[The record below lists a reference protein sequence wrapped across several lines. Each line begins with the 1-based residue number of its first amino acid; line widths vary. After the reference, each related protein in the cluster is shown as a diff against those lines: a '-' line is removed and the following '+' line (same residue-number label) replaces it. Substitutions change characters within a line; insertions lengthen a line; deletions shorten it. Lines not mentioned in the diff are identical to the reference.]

1 MGERPVRKWEY
12 RVELSKKPVP
22 ARLDLIGSVEEAE
35 AELNALGDLGWE
47 LVQQITHDF
56 GGSTYIWRCWK
67 RERLS

>member
-1 MGERPVRKWEY
+1 METVRKWEY
-12 RVELSKKPVP
+12 KITLGQYPIPTRH
-22 ARLDLIGSVEEAE
+22 DQIGSVEEVE
-35 AELNALGDLGWE
+35 AELNALGDQGWE